1 MEWWQPPPLGRE
13 SSFQDSSRTWM
24 MSAMEAGDR
33 QDHAMT
39 GSPAGPADAQLRA
52 GGRASA
58 SSAGPARIVLADDSF
73 IVREGLRMLLEAA
86 GHQVV
91 GVADD
96 LDGLLGAVATTEPS
110 VVITDIRMPPTRTDE
125 GVRAARRIRADSP
138 GVGVVVLS
146 QYAESGYALQLLEDG
161 SAGLAY
167 LLKERVADLNEL
179 QAALDAVRRGESRID
194 SKVIDAL
201 VSGRRKQEQSRLSE
215 LNERE
220 MEVLSLL
227 AMGRSNASIAETVF
241 LSERAVEKN
250 INAIFSK
257 LGLEVARDSNRRVL
271 AAVTYLA
278 EQD

>member
-1 MEWWQPPPLGRE
+1 
-13 SSFQDSSRTWM
+13 
-24 MSAMEAGDR
+24 MEAGSR
-33 QDHAMT
+33 PPQRVT
-39 GSPAGPADAQLRA
+39 GSPPGPGDAPLRA
-52 GGRASA
+52 GGTASA
-58 SSAGPARIVLADDSF
+58 SSVGPARIVLADDSF

-86 GHQVV
+86 GHEVI

-96 LDGLLGAVATTEPS
+96 LNGLLEAVAATRPT

-125 GVRAARRIRADSP
+125 GVRAAREIRADSP
-138 GVGVVVLS
+138 AVGVVVLS

-201 VSGRRKQEQSRLSE
+201 VRGRRKQEESRLSE

-227 AMGRSNASIAETVF
+227 AMGRSNAAIAETVF

-250 INAIFSK
+250 INAIFGK

-271 AAVTYLA
+271 AAITYIA